1 MSKSSKVF
9 SRTLIAT
16 AVSLS
21 ALQSVQ
27 VYSEDFQIEEITVT
41 AQMREQS
48 LQDVPMSVN
57 AFSEDFM
64 ERAGI
69 DDVRGLV
76 VMTPG
81 FNGATEDSF
90 TDAMAM
96 RGISTNDFGVGG
108 DPSVAVFVDGVWAGR
123 TGGVQTSFFDME
135 RAEVLKGPQGTLF
148 GRNAIAGAV
157 SIITKKAVNETEGK
171 IGLGLGENNLYE
183 LSGTYNVPLSENL
196 YFRGSVL
203 TTEDDGWLK
212 NLQGGEDYGFHE
224 RSSIRTSFRY
234 EGDAVEAN
242 VVLQYEDREQNASVY
257 WDPEAG
263 LAKDE
268 VNSELLGRESIDES
282 EIFNVSAQFDVEISE
297 TLSLTSIT
305 GYKTFNFHYLEDY
318 DASPLRVDNYMQ
330 DNAVDYF
337 SQDIRLNFSSE
348 NLVWF
353 LGVSAY
359 KEEIDAEFGAFA
371 DENDYCAAISLTDA
385 DDFEG
390 PAANCADDNW
400 QVYFQGYDDVSEVTQ
415 EDRDDATASALANK
429 NEASFN
435 QVESDGWAV
444 FADFTYSVSESLDL
458 MYGVRYTEDSKRMDT
473 SIPYAG
479 GYLGNDFNTGF
490 YTDGYISSSDTWSE
504 LTHRLAFNLQL
515 NDEISI
521 YGNYGQG
528 YKAGGFATFGIDFPE
543 GVDGA
548 EWLDE
553 NYGDVIP
560 DGAKPTQFDPEYVD
574 SYELGVKTKMLE
586 NTLQI
591 NASLYYY
598 EYSDLQFVYFDNGS
612 SLVDNLGEASGTGA
626 EFDIRYLPNEN
637 WDLFFTLSLQDTE
650 ITDDSDVAGVACAE
664 SGCAGNALPFAPEV
678 NTAFLATYRL
688 PMSNGETFFTMEH
701 FYQDKQFS
709 DLDGIENI
717 AQEAYD
723 VMNLRAG
730 YESADDWSVTLW
742 VENVFSEEYFERGW
756 ANADVDGTY
765 GYGLVN
771 AQTWPSK
778 PRTVGVNFDMS
789 F

>member
-1 MSKSSKVF
+1 MFNSSKAF
-9 SRTLIAT
+9 SKTLLAA
-16 AVSLS
+16 AVSV
-21 ALQSVQ
+21 AAVQ
-27 VYSEDFQIEEITVT
+27 APTAFSQDFQIEEITVT
-41 AQMREQS
+41 AQMREQT
-48 LQDVPMSVN
+48 LQDVPMAVN
-57 AFSEDFM
+57 AFGEDFM

-135 RAEVLKGPQGTLF
+135 RAEVVKGPQGTLF

-157 SIITKKAVNETEGK
+157 SIITAKPVNETEGK
-171 IGLGLGENNLYE
+171 IGVSIAEDSLYE
-183 LSGTYNVPLSENL
+183 LTGTYNVPLTDRL

-203 TTEDDGWLK
+203 TTENDGWL
-212 NLQGGEDYGFHE
+212 NNIQGGDNYGFHE
-224 RSSIRTSFRY
+224 RSSIRTSFLY
-234 EGDAVEAN
+234 EGESVEGHL
-242 VVLQYEDREQNASVY
+242 VLQYEDREQNASVY
-257 WDPEAG
+257 WDPAEG
-263 LAKDE
+263 LDRDE
-268 VNSELLGRESIDES
+268 INSDLLGRDSIDES
-282 EIFNVSAQFDVEISE
+282 EIFNVSLQLDFDISE
-297 TLSLTSIT
+297 SLSLTSIT

-318 DASPLRVDNYMQ
+318 DASPLRVDHYMQ
-330 DNAVDYF
+330 DNFVDYF
-337 SQDIRLNFSSE
+337 SQEVRLSFESD

-353 LGVSAY
+353 LGASAY
-359 KEEIDAEFGAFA
+359 QEDIDAEFGAFA
-371 DENDYCAAISLTDA
+371 DENDYCATISRTDA

-390 PAANCADDNW
+390 PADSCADDNW
-400 QVYFQGYDDVSEVTQ
+400 LVWWMGYDDISEVTQ
-415 EDRDDATASALANK
+415 DDRDEAAADALSDK

-435 QVESDGWAV
+435 KVESDGWAV
-444 FADFTYSVSESLDL
+444 FADFTYTVSESVDL
-458 MYGVRYTEDSKRMDT
+458 MYGVRYTEDSKKMST

-490 YTDGYISSSDTWSE
+490 YTDGFIADSADWSE
-504 LTHRLAFNLQL
+504 VTHRLAFNYQPS
-515 NDEISI
+515 DEVSI

-548 EWLDE
+548 DWLDE

-560 DGAKPTQFDPEYVD
+560 DGAKPTKFDPEYVD
-574 SYELGVKTKMLE
+574 SYELGVKTKLLN

-591 NASLYYY
+591 NASVYFY

-612 SLVDNLGEASGTGA
+612 SLVDNLGEAEGTGA
-626 EFDIRYLPNEN
+626 EFDIRYLPNEH

-688 PMSNGETFFTMEH
+688 PMENGDTFFTMEH
-701 FYQDKQFS
+701 FYQDQQFS
-709 DLDGIENI
+709 DLDAIENI
-717 AQEAYD
+717 SQDSYD
-723 VMNLRAG
+723 TLNVRAG
-730 YESADDWSVTLW
+730 FESADNWSVTVW
-742 VENVFSEEYFERGW
+742 VENVFSEEYFERGC

-778 PRTVGVNFDMS
+778 PRTIGINFDMD

>member
-1 MSKSSKVF
+1 MFNSSKVF
-9 SRTLIAT
+9 SKSLLAA
-16 AVSLS
+16 AVSV
-21 ALQSVQ
+21 AAVQSPVAFSQ
-27 VYSEDFQIEEITVT
+27 DFQIEEITVT
-41 AQMREQS
+41 AQMREQT
-48 LQDVPMSVN
+48 LQDVPMAVN
-57 AFSEDFM
+57 AFGEDFM

-135 RAEVLKGPQGTLF
+135 RAEVVKGPQGTLF

-157 SIITKKAVNETEGK
+157 NIITAKPVPETEGK
-171 IGLGLGENNLYE
+171 FGLALGQNNLYE
-183 LSGTYNVPLSENL
+183 LSGTYNTALSDNL
-196 YFRGSVL
+196 YFRVSAL

-212 NLQGGEDYGFHE
+212 NIQGGDDYGFHE
-224 RSSIRTSFRY
+224 RSSIRASFLH
-234 EGDAVEAN
+234 EGETTQTHLVM
-242 VVLQYEDREQNASVY
+242 QYEDREQNASVY
-257 WDPEAG
+257 WDPAAG

-282 EIFNVSAQFDVEISE
+282 EIFNVSLQFDMEISDS
-297 TLSLTSIT
+297 LSLTSIT

-330 DNAVDYF
+330 DNFVDYV
-337 SQDIRLNFSSE
+337 SQDIRLNFESD

-359 KEEIDAEFGAFA
+359 QEDIDAEFDAISN
-371 DENDYCAAISLTDA
+371 ENEYCAAISMTDA

-390 PAANCADDNW
+390 PADSCFHPSWLTYWN
-400 QVYFQGYDDVSEVTQ
+400 GYDDSSEVTA
-415 EDRDDATASALANK
+415 EDIQDAMDSALDIK
-429 NEASFN
+429 NERSFN
-435 QVESDGWAV
+435 KVESDGWAV
-444 FADFTYSVSESLDL
+444 FADFTYTATESIDL
-458 MYGVRYTEDSKRMDT
+458 MYGVRYTNDSKKMST
-473 SIPYAG
+473 SIPFAG

-490 YTDGYISSSDTWSE
+490 YTDGFIDNSAEWSE
-504 LTHRLAFNLQL
+504 VTHRLAFNYQP
-515 NDEISI
+515 NDEVSI

-543 GVDGA
+543 GIDGA

-560 DGAKPTQFDPEYVD
+560 DGAKPTQFEPEYVD
-574 SYELGVKTKMLE
+574 SYEFGVKTKLLN
-586 NTLQI
+586 NTLQM
-591 NASLYYY
+591 NASVYFY

-612 SLVDNLGEASGTGA
+612 SLVDNLGEAEGTGA

-637 WDLFFTLSLQDTE
+637 WDLFFTVSLQDTE
-650 ITDDSDVAGVACAE
+650 ITDDSDVAGVACSE
-664 SGCAGNALPFAPEV
+664 DGCAGNPLPFAPEV
-678 NTAFLATYRL
+678 NTAFLATYTM
-688 PMSNGETFFTMEH
+688 PMQNGDTFFTMEH
-701 FYQDKQFS
+701 FYQDRQSS
-709 DLDGIENI
+709 DLDNI
-717 AQEAYD
+717 DNISQEAYD
-723 VMNLRAG
+723 IVNVRAG
-730 YESADDWSVTLW
+730 YESAENWSVTFW

-765 GYGLVN
+765 GYGLLN

-778 PRTVGVNFDMS
+778 PRTVGMNFDMS